1 MLNTKKLVGMVR
13 KWQKLAT
20 LGRKRITP
28 AGADG
33 TAALSAASNSSVASR
48 GHVFV
53 YTTDGKRFMVPL
65 RYLNNYIFRELFK
78 MSEEVFG
85 LPRNGPITLPCDA
98 ANMEYIISLLQS
110 RVSRDVERALVASIA
125 KSRCTTSSLL
135 PQGCNQQQLIL
146 YGF

>member
-1 MLNTKKLVGMVR
+1 MINTRKLVGMVR

-20 LGRKRITP
+20 LGRIRITP
-28 AGADG
+28 VGADG
-33 TAALSAASNSSVASR
+33 AAASATGSSSVASR

-65 RYLNNYIFRELFK
+65 AYLNNNIFRELFK

-85 LPRNGPITLPCDA
+85 LPSDGPITLPCDA

-110 RVSRDVERALVASIA
+110 RVSGGVERALVASIA
-125 KSRCTTSSLL
+125 KSRCTTSSLG
-135 PQGCNQQQLIL
+135 PQGRNQQQLVL